1 VITKPSLSELLE
13 GVAKTA
19 EHVLLPA
26 LAGTSVTERV
36 TSILMLLDRVDAE
49 WPLAARHLIE
59 DNLDIELTLQRIE
72 RVVAARRS
80 VDIARHGGFPVTD
93 GEREH
98 HLSVHDLAEHN
109 RRLKSALVWT
119 MEALDLPVGPTD
131 PSDLRDADQ
140 EVRQLLSRM
149 LRREREA
156 MPATPPRVNPLS
168 RGGDVLDADET
179 RRITAAL
186 ESFLA
191 SEMPQARDIRITNLE
206 RMAGGAS
213 REAFLFE
220 VGWLDDSETK
230 AEKCVML
237 RQPVSSV
244 LESDESEAKI
254 TGSRRLPNVEFK
266 MIKLMEQ
273 QGIPVPHM
281 LWVDSEGKWLERP
294 FSVARWIDAEADLA
308 KLGSEPH
315 VSTILDQ
322 YMEILG
328 RVHNLEPHAVGV
340 DFLGSPTPETAASEQ
355 VDLFA
360 QGFDRQRL
368 EEFPAISYMIRWLR
382 KNAPIATRVSV
393 IHGDFR
399 LGNFMWDDSGI
410 VAMLDWEQCHLGD
423 PLEEIAFMYWPL
435 WSLGSLIPIRE
446 FIHRYEATSGIPV
459 ADAALAY
466 YRVFIELKMC
476 VVILTGVKSF
486 YATPE
491 RQLLYGASTGFQM
504 LLDCQLRVIDELAA
518 GAPTVEFGLTP

>member
-26 LAGTSVTERV
+26 LVGSSVVERV
-36 TSILMLLDRVDAE
+36 TSILMLLDRVEAE
-49 WPLAARHLIE
+49 WPLASRHLIE

-72 RVVAARRS
+72 RVVLARRS
-80 VDIARHGGFPVTD
+80 VDIAGQGGFPVTD

-98 HLSVHDLAEHN
+98 HLSTHDLAEHN
-109 RRLKSALVWT
+109 RRLKAALVWT
-119 MEALDLPVGPTD
+119 MEALDLPADPTD
-131 PSDLRDADQ
+131 PIELRDADE
-140 EVRQLLSRM
+140 EVRQLLSR
-149 LRREREA
+149 LLHREREA
-156 MPATPPRVNPLS
+156 MPSTPPRVNPLS
-168 RGGDVLDADET
+168 RGGDVLDVDET
-179 RRITAAL
+179 RRVTVAL

-191 SEMPQARDIRITNLE
+191 AEMPHAREIRITDVS

-213 REAFLFE
+213 REAFMFE
-220 VGWLDDSETK
+220 VRWLEKSETK
-230 AEKCVML
+230 RERCVML
-237 RQPVSSV
+237 RQPVASV

-254 TGSRRLPNVEFK
+254 TGSRRLANVEFK
-266 MIKLMEQ
+266 MIRLMEQ

-281 LWVDSEGKWLERP
+281 LWVDPVGKWLERP
-294 FSVARWIDAEADLA
+294 FSVARWIDGEADLS
-308 KLGSEPH
+308 KLGTASNIE
-315 VSTILDQ
+315 TILEQ
-322 YMEILG
+322 YIEILA
-328 RVHNLEPHAVGV
+328 RVHNLDARAVGV
-340 DFLGSPTPETAASEQ
+340 DFLGSPTAETAALEQ

-360 QGFDRQRL
+360 QGFDKQRL
-368 EEFPAISYMIRWLR
+368 EEFPAISYMIRWLN
-382 KNAPIATRVSV
+382 KNQPIASRVSV

-410 VAMLDWEQCHLGD
+410 VAMLDWEQCHVGD

-446 FIHRYEATSGIPV
+446 FIGRYETASGIPV
-459 ADAALAY
+459 TDSALAY

-491 RQLLYGASTGFQM
+491 RQLVYGASAGFQM

-518 GAPTVEFGLTP
+518 GGPTVEFGIAD